1 MVLDD
6 FADYTWP
13 RKRVGLVREAFSKSV
28 DPSFKCHY
36 KQKHYHIA
44 SISKQETDMKVH
56 TKDGTMKLK
65 KLSATKK
72 RKENILT

>member
-36 KQKHYHIA
+36 KQQHYHIA
-44 SISKQETDMKVH
+44 SISK
-56 TKDGTMKLK
+56 
-65 KLSATKK
+65 
-72 RKENILT
+72 